1 MSRVQMSAIA
11 MLVISAI
18 ALVVQHQAAAD
29 DPPKTSRY
37 YRQRAAEAYKA
48 KDYSTAIENLKKAAS
63 GWILQAQPANEGGWN
78 ASLNPTHGSGWIVQA
93 QPTNE
98 GGWNALFEYHPRQW
112 VDRSSPACKRRRLER
127 FV

>member
-1 MSRVQMSAIA
+1 

-78 ASLNPTHGSGWIVQA
+78 ASLNPTHGSGWIVQV
-93 QPTNE
+93 QPTK
-98 GGWNALFEYHPRQW
+98 GRIGFLCC
-112 VDRSSPACKRRRLER
+112 SSPSSLRREVREITNSSGARAALR
-127 FV
+127 VGWT